1 MKKVIIIGLLIMT
14 LTMLFVSAY
23 AFAET
28 TEQQICSIAMQN
40 EKVKAAKCLV
50 YERNCV
56 IAIKTE
62 KFTTKTEY
70 EQYLKKLTDEI
81 KTKFEIDNV
90 CVTRNPKIM
99 KKIEMLEKLDE
110 DKRNKLIQEIID
122 RELNKEHPPI
132 NGIMPRSIVW

>member
-40 EKVKAAKCLV
+40 EKVKAAKCFV